1 MAAIPAHQLAVIF
14 WQQTTSL
21 SFLTMALPPSLGK
34 NQGPFKGGILYSVLR
49 LVLAC
54 AMGVFISQLKLD
66 SWEAMLYDL
75 RIRALPEPSPS
86 GHIEMIMT
94 TSRTVETLKGI
105 PTAKEQLEL
114 LKNLEHEEPLAVLY
128 IQNLGELEG
137 SPEDK
142 KAFAIEAMKLNNL
155 YMVSQDLEMKGEE
168 GKLRLPEPLDTIEI
182 FPGPRTSD
190 GDVLAQDK
198 VTRRMMVTYQD
209 RQMIHPFIANLVNS
223 DVAEKKN
230 IRGLFDFFDSEQ
242 VYINYRSAETYPI
255 TTFEDVMDKRFQP
268 GRFKNKIVLIG
279 NNHGGSVR
287 DYVKTPFSKDAKAMT
302 LVELNA
308 NMLDTLIQN
317 KAPIQATPWL
327 NVLVTI
333 LTSIITVYV
342 LFTMKPIR
350 SLSILAA
357 TGVALL
363 IFSAIAF
370 WPCGLWVKMA
380 HPFLAIFLCYYFFI
394 PYRLI
399 IENRRSWEYYQKN
412 KLLSQVEELK
422 GNFISMMSHDLKTP
436 IARIQGMTDVIL
448 KDHQP
453 LSSQQREAVDTI
465 RHSGDDLLKFI
476 NAILNYGK
484 IESQGVEL
492 HMQSRDVNSL
502 LKDVIHKHE
511 FLAKV
516 KRIPI
521 KFESEPLFPIQVDPE
536 LMKQVFSNLIE
547 NAIKY
552 SPEESQVHVHSEEI
566 NGRVVIRVQD
576 SGPGIPEDE
585 VNNIFMKFFRSKN
598 AKSSPIKGSG
608 LGLYLAKYFTEL
620 HQGRIFVES
629 TYGKGSTFTVE
640 LPLEQGRS
648 HA

>member
-1 MAAIPAHQLAVIF
+1 
-14 WQQTTSL
+14 
-21 SFLTMALPPSLGK
+21 MALPPSLT
-34 NQGPFKGGILYSVLR
+34 QTTGPFKGGILYSILR
-49 LVLAC
+49 LALAC
-54 AMGVFISQLKLD
+54 AMGIFISQLKLD
-66 SWEAMLYDL
+66 SWESMLYDM
-75 RIRALPEPSPS
+75 RIRLLPESSPS
-86 GHIEMIMT
+86 GQIEMIMT

-105 PTAKEQLEL
+105 PTAKEQVEL
-114 LKNLEHEEPLAVLY
+114 LKNLQGEEPLAVLY
-128 IQNLGELEG
+128 IQNLSELEG
-137 SPEDK
+137 SAEDK
-142 KAFAIEAMKLNNL
+142 KAFAVEAMKLNNL

-168 GKLRLPEPLDTIEI
+168 GKLRLPAPLDTIEL

-198 VTRRMMVTYQD
+198 VTRRMMITYQD
-209 RQMIHPFIANLVNS
+209 RQMIHPFIASLVNPEMA
-223 DVAEKKN
+223 DKKN
-230 IRGLFDFFDSEQ
+230 IRGLFEFFDSEQ
-242 VYINYRSAETYPI
+242 VYVNYRKAGTYPT

-268 GRFKNKIVLIG
+268 GRFKNKIILIG
-279 NNHGGSVR
+279 NDHGGSVR

-302 LVELNA
+302 LVELHA

-317 KAPIQATPWL
+317 KAPIQANPWL
-327 NVLVTI
+327 NVLITM

-350 SLSILAA
+350 SLTILAA
-357 TGVALL
+357 TGGALL
-363 IFSAIAF
+363 VFSAIAF

-448 KDHQP
+448 KDSQP
-453 LSSQQREAVDTI
+453 LSTQQREAVDTI

-502 LKDVIHKHE
+502 LKDVINKHE

-521 KFESEPLFPIQVDPE
+521 QFESEPLFPIQVDPE

-552 SPEESQVHVHSEEI
+552 SPEESQVRVHSEEI
-566 NGRVVIRVQD
+566 EGKVIIRVED

-585 VNNIFMKFFRSKN
+585 LANIFMKFFRSKN

>member
-1 MAAIPAHQLAVIF
+1 
-14 WQQTTSL
+14 
-21 SFLTMALPPSLGK
+21 MALPPSLTKTTGF
-34 NQGPFKGGILYSVLR
+34 FKGGVLYSALR

-66 SWEAMLYDL
+66 SWESGLYDL
-75 RIRALPEPSPS
+75 RIRLLPGSGPS
-86 GHIEMIMT
+86 GHIEIIMT
-94 TSRTVETLKGI
+94 TSKTVENLKGL
-105 PTAKEQLEL
+105 PTAKDQLAM
-114 LKNLEHEEPLAVLY
+114 LKNLVREKPLAVLY
-128 IQNLGELEG
+128 TQNLEELQGAYE
-137 SPEDK
+137 EK
-142 KAFAIEAMKLNNL
+142 KEFAKEARKLENL
-155 YMVSQDLEMKGEE
+155 YMISQDLEMKGEE
-168 GKLRLPEPLDTIEI
+168 GKLRLSEPLTAIEL
-182 FPGPRTSD
+182 FPGPRTND

-198 VTRRMMVTYQD
+198 VTRRMMITYQD
-209 RQMIHPFIANLVNS
+209 RQMVHPYIAGLVNTKI
-223 DVAEKKN
+223 AEKKN
-230 IRGLFDFFDSEQ
+230 IRGLFEFFDSEQ
-242 VYINYRSAETYPI
+242 VYINYLKADSYPR
-255 TTFEDVMDKRFQP
+255 TSFEDVMDGRFTAGQ
-268 GRFKNKIVLIG
+268 FKNKIVLIG
-279 NNHGGSVR
+279 NDHGGAIR

-308 NMLDTLIQN
+308 NMIDTLIQN
-317 KAPIQATPWL
+317 KAPVQAAPWL
-327 NVLVTI
+327 NILVTI
-333 LTSIITVYV
+333 LTSLLTVHV
-342 LFTMKPIR
+342 LFTTKPIR

-357 TGVALL
+357 TGATLVVLG
-363 IFSAIAF
+363 AIGF
-370 WPCGLWVKMA
+370 WPWGYWIKMA

-399 IENRRSWEYYQKN
+399 IENRRSWEYYEKN

-448 KDHQP
+448 KDPQP
-453 LSSQQREAVDTI
+453 LSSQQREALDTI
-465 RHSGDDLLKFI
+465 RQSDEDLLKFI

-502 LKDVIHKHE
+502 LKDVIRKHE

-521 KFESEPLFPIQVDPE
+521 EFKWEPLFPIQVDPE

-552 SPEESQVHVHSEEI
+552 SPEESQVRIHSEEKDGKVI
-566 NGRVVIRVQD
+566 VRVED
-576 SGPGIPEDE
+576 HGPGIPQDE

-629 TYGKGSTFTVE
+629 TYGKGSIFTVE

>member
-1 MAAIPAHQLAVIF
+1 
-14 WQQTTSL
+14 
-21 SFLTMALPPSLGK
+21 MALPPSLTTSK
-34 NQGPFKGGILYSVLR
+34 GPFKGGVLYTVLR
-49 LVLAC
+49 VFLAC

-66 SWEAMLYDL
+66 AWESTLYDM
-75 RIRALPEPSPS
+75 RIRLLPETAPS
-86 GHIEMIMT
+86 GHIETVLT
-94 TSRTVETLKGI
+94 TSHTVEILKGL
-105 PTAKEQLEL
+105 PTAKEYLEL
-114 LKNLEHEEPLAVLY
+114 LKSLEGEEPLAVLY
-128 IQNLGELEG
+128 TQNLADLDG
-137 SPEDK
+137 SDEDK
-142 KAFAIEAMKLNNL
+142 KAFASEALKFNNL
-155 YMVSQDLEMKGEE
+155 FMISQDLEMKGEE
-168 GKLRLPEPLDTIEI
+168 GKLRLPAPLDKIEV

-198 VTRRMMVTYQD
+198 VTRRMMISYQD
-209 RQMIHPFIANLVNS
+209 RQMIHPFIAKLINP
-223 DVAEKKN
+223 DIGEQKN
-230 IRGLFDFFDSEQ
+230 IRGLFNFFDSEQ
-242 VYINYRSAETYPI
+242 IYINYRKAGTYPQ
-255 TTFEDVMDKRFQP
+255 TSFEDVMDKHFSP

-279 NNHGGSVR
+279 NDHGGFVR

-302 LVELNA
+302 LVELHA
-308 NMLDTLIQN
+308 NMLDTLIEN
-317 KAPIQATPWL
+317 NAPIQANPWL
-327 NVLVTI
+327 NILITI
-333 LTSIITVYV
+333 LTSVITVYV

-350 SLSILAA
+350 SLTILAA
-357 TGVALL
+357 TGGALL
-363 IFSAIAF
+363 VFSAIAF
-370 WPCGLWVKMA
+370 WPLGIWVKMA

-465 RHSGDDLLKFI
+465 RHSSDDLLKFI

-521 KFESEPLFPIQVDPE
+521 QFESEPLFPIQVDPE

-552 SPEESQVHVHSEEI
+552 SPEESQVRVHTEEKA
-566 NGRVVIRVQD
+566 GSVVIRVHD

-585 VNNIFMKFFRSKN
+585 LNNIFMKFFRSKN

>member
-1 MAAIPAHQLAVIF
+1 
-14 WQQTTSL
+14 
-21 SFLTMALPPSLGK
+21 MALPPSLSKTK
-34 NQGPFKGGILYSVLR
+34 NSARGGMLYSVLR

-66 SWEAMLYDL
+66 SWEAMLYDM
-75 RIRALPEPSPS
+75 RIRLLPEPSAS
-86 GHIEMIMT
+86 GQIEMILT
-94 TSRTVETLKGI
+94 TSKTVETLKGV

-114 LKNLEHEEPLAVLY
+114 LKNLEREEPLAVLY
-128 IQNLGELEG
+128 TQNLAELEG
-137 SPEDK
+137 SDADK
-142 KAFAIEAMKLNNL
+142 KAFAAEAMKINNL
-155 YMVSQDLEMKGEE
+155 YMISQDLEMKGEE
-168 GKLRLPEPLDTIEI
+168 GKLRLEEPLDSIEL
-182 FPGPRTSD
+182 FPGPRTTD

-198 VTRRMMVTYQD
+198 VTRRMMITYQD
-209 RQMIHPFIANLVNS
+209 RQMIHPFIAGLLNP
-223 DVAEKKN
+223 DITEKKN
-230 IRGLFDFFDSEQ
+230 IRGLFQFFDSEQ
-242 VYINYRSAETYPI
+242 VYVNYRKAGTYPR
-255 TTFEDVMDKRFQP
+255 TSFEDVMDKRFQP
-268 GRFKNKIVLIG
+268 GHFKNKIVLIG
-279 NNHGGSVR
+279 NDHGGSVR

-302 LVELNA
+302 VVELHA

-317 KAPIQATPWL
+317 KAPVQANPWL
-327 NVLVTI
+327 NILVTM
-333 LTSIITVYV
+333 LTSILTVYV

-350 SLSILAA
+350 SLSILAT
-357 TGVALL
+357 TGACLL
-363 IFSAIAF
+363 LFSALAF
-370 WPCGLWVKMA
+370 WPAGYWVKMA

-436 IARIQGMTDVIL
+436 LARIQGMTDVIL
-448 KDHQP
+448 RDQQP

-465 RHSGDDLLKFI
+465 RHSSEDLLKFI

-484 IESQGVEL
+484 IESQGVAL

-521 KFESEPLFPIQVDPE
+521 HFESEPLFPIQVDPE

-552 SPEESQVHVHSEEI
+552 SPEESHVRIFSVEKDGKVVVQVI
-566 NGRVVIRVQD
+566 D

-620 HQGRIFVES
+620 HHGRIFVES

-648 HA
+648 NA

>member
-1 MAAIPAHQLAVIF
+1 
-14 WQQTTSL
+14 
-21 SFLTMALPPSLGK
+21 MALPPSLTPNK
-34 NQGPFKGGILYSVLR
+34 GPFKGGVLYSVLR

-66 SWEAMLYDL
+66 SWEATLYDM
-75 RIRALPEPSPS
+75 RIRLLPEPALS
-86 GHIEMIMT
+86 GNIELIPVN
-94 TSRTVETLKGI
+94 SRTVEIMRGVPQAKDQLQVLK
-105 PTAKEQLEL
+105 ELER
-114 LKNLEHEEPLAVLY
+114 EEPLAILY
-128 IQNLGELEG
+128 AQNLEELEG
-137 SPEDK
+137 TVEEK
-142 KAFAIEAMKLNNL
+142 RAFAEETQKFTNL
-155 YMVSQDLEMKGEE
+155 FMISQEQEMKGEE
-168 GKLRLPEPLDTIEI
+168 GKLKLPAPMDTIEM
-182 FPGPRTSD
+182 FSGPRTVD
-190 GDVLAQDK
+190 RNVLANDD
-198 VTRRMMVTYQD
+198 VTRRMIITYQD
-209 RQMIHPFIANLVNS
+209 RLRLHPYIASLFNPEISKV
-223 DVAEKKN
+223 EN
-230 IRGLFDFFDSEQ
+230 IRGMFKFFDSEQ
-242 VYINYRSAETYPI
+242 VYIQYRKSGSYPR
-255 TTFEDVMDKRFQP
+255 TSFEDAMVGRFSP
-268 GRFKNKIVLIG
+268 GTFKNKIVIIG
-279 NNHGGSVR
+279 NEHGGNIK
-287 DYVKTPFSKDAKAMT
+287 DYVKTPFSKDVTAMSV
-302 LVELNA
+302 LELHA

-317 KAPIQATPWL
+317 RAPIQASPWL

-350 SLSILAA
+350 SLTILAA
-357 TGVALL
+357 TGGALL
-363 IFSAIAF
+363 VFSAIAF

-448 KDHQP
+448 KDQQP

-465 RHSGDDLLKFI
+465 RHSSDDLLKFI
-476 NAILNYGK
+476 TAILNYGK

-521 KFESEPLFPIQVDPE
+521 EFESEPLFPIQVDPE

-552 SPEESQVHVHSEEI
+552 SPEESQVRVHTEERD
-566 NGRVVIRVQD
+566 GSVVIRVED
-576 SGPGIPEDE
+576 SGPGIPDDE
-585 VNNIFMKFFRSKN
+585 LNNIFMKFFRSKN

>member
-1 MAAIPAHQLAVIF
+1 
-14 WQQTTSL
+14 
-21 SFLTMALPPSLGK
+21 MALPPSQTK
-34 NQGPFKGGILYSVLR
+34 TKGPFKGGILYSVLR

-66 SWEAMLYDL
+66 SWESMLYDMRVRL
-75 RIRALPEPSPS
+75 LPEPAPS
-86 GHIEMIMT
+86 GQIEMILT

-114 LKNLEHEEPLAVLY
+114 LKNLEREEPLAVLY

-137 SPEDK
+137 SAEEK
-142 KAFAIEAMKLNNL
+142 KAFAAEALKLNNL
-155 YMVSQDLEMKGEE
+155 YMASQDLEMKGEE
-168 GKLRLPEPLDTIEI
+168 GKLRLAEPLNTIEL

-198 VTRRMMVTYQD
+198 VTRRMMITYQD
-209 RQMIHPFIANLVNS
+209 RQMIHPFIASLVNPEVS
-223 DVAEKKN
+223 KKEN
-230 IRGLFDFFDSEQ
+230 IRGLFEFFDSEQ
-242 VYINYRSAETYPI
+242 VYISYRKADTYPM
-255 TTFEDVMDKRFQP
+255 TAFEDVMDKRFEP
-268 GRFKNKIVLIG
+268 GHFKNKIVLIG
-279 NNHGGSVR
+279 NDHGGSVR

-302 LVELNA
+302 LVELHA

-317 KAPIQATPWL
+317 KAPIQAAPWL

-350 SLSILAA
+350 SLTILAA
-357 TGVALL
+357 TGGALL
-363 IFSAIAF
+363 VFSAIAF
-370 WPCGLWVKMA
+370 WPIGYWVKMA

-448 KDHQP
+448 KDQQP
-453 LSSQQREAVDTI
+453 LSTQQREAVDTI
-465 RHSGDDLLKFI
+465 RHSGDDLLRFI

-484 IESQGVEL
+484 IESQGVQL

-552 SPEESQVHVHSEEI
+552 SPEESQVQVHSEEV
-566 NGRVVIRVQD
+566 NGKVIVRVQD

-585 VNNIFMKFFRSKN
+585 VSNIFMKFFRSKN

-629 TYGKGSTFTVE
+629 TYGKGCTFTVE

>member
-1 MAAIPAHQLAVIF
+1 M
-14 WQQTTSL
+14 T
-21 SFLTMALPPSLGK
+21 LPPSLNVSKPGF
-34 NQGPFKGGILYSVLR
+34 FKGSGGFYALLR

-66 SWEAMLYDL
+66 SWEAGLYDL
-75 RIRALPEPSPS
+75 RIRLLPESSPS
-86 GHIEMIMT
+86 GQIEMILV
-94 TSRTVETLKGI
+94 TSETVEKLKGQ
-105 PTAKEQLEL
+105 PTAKDQALML
-114 LKNLEHEEPLAVLY
+114 MNLEDEQPLAVLY
-128 IQNLGELEG
+128 TPNLEELQG
-137 SPEDK
+137 SYIER
-142 KAFAIEAMKLNNL
+142 KAFAEETQKFSNL
-155 YMVSQDLEMKGEE
+155 FVISQEQEMKGEE
-168 GKLRLPEPLDTIEI
+168 GKLKLSAPLNSIEL
-182 FPGPRTSD
+182 FAGPRTAD
-190 GDVLAQDK
+190 TFVLAQDE
-198 VTRRMMVTYQD
+198 VSRRMLITYQG
-209 RQMIHPFIANLVNS
+209 RQRLHPYIASLVNPEVS
-223 DVAEKKN
+223 DSKN
-230 IRGLFDFFDSEQ
+230 IRGNFEFFDSEQ
-242 VYINYRSAETYPI
+242 VYIRYRKAGTYPR
-255 TTFEDVMDKRFQP
+255 TSFEDVMTGKFP
-268 GRFKNKIVLIG
+268 KGHFKNKIILIG
-279 NNHGGSVR
+279 NDHGGSVR
-287 DYVKTPFSKDAKAMT
+287 EYVKTPFSRDAKAMT
-302 LVELNA
+302 LVELHA
-308 NMLDTLIQN
+308 NMLDTLIKN
-317 KAPIQATPWL
+317 DGSVPAPPWL
-327 NVLVTI
+327 NVIITLLISI
-333 LTSIITVYV
+333 LTVHV
-342 LFTMKPIR
+342 LFTMKPVK
-350 SLSILAA
+350 SLSILVV
-357 TGVALL
+357 TGILL
-363 IFSAIAF
+363 LLFGAVGF
-370 WPCGLWVKMA
+370 WPAGYWIKMA

-436 IARIQGMTDVIL
+436 LARIQGMTDVIL
-448 KDHQP
+448 KDSQP

-476 NAILNYGK
+476 NAILNYSR

-502 LKDVIHKHE
+502 LKDVIRKHE

-521 KFESEPLFPIQVDPE
+521 EFESEPLFPIQVDPE

-552 SPEESQVHVHSEEI
+552 SPEESQVRVHSEEKDGKVI
-566 NGRVVIRVQD
+566 VTVVDQ
-576 SGPGIPEDE
+576 GPGIPQDE

-620 HQGRIFVES
+620 HQGRLFVES